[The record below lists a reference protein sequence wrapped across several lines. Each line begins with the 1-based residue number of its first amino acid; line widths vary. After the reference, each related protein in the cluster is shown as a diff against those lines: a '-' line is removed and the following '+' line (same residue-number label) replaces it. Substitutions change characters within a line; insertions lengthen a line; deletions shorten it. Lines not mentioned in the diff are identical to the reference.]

1 MQILTFLSIYLT
13 LGSTTTAAAAV
24 AATKPKA
31 TNTSTSSYSYLL
43 QTHVINGGRSDFDG
57 LYVQSYHT
65 GAGTSDATLGKSKD
79 IAVRGELYNGTQ
91 YFDIGDFPWSFS
103 LPQPTT
109 YDGMLMLLLLDY
121 DYDVPYHPHYRG

>member
-1 MQILTFLSIYLT
+1 MQLLSFLSICLT
-13 LGSTTTAAAAV
+13 LSSTSAAAA
-24 AATKPKA
+24 AKPKA
-31 TNTSTSSYSYLL
+31 TSTPASSYSYLL

-65 GAGTSDATLGKSKD
+65 GAGTSDATLGKNKD

-91 YFDIGDFPWSFS
+91 YFDIGSFPWSFS

-109 YDGMLMLLLLDY
+109 YDGMLILLLDH
-121 DYDVPYHPHYRG
+121 DYDVPYHPHSRR